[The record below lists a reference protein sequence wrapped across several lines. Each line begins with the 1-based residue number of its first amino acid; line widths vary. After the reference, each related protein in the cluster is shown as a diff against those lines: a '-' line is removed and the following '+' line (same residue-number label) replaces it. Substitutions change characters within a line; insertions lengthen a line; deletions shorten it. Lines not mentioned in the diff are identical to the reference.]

1 MAEPLQTIGTLETSD
16 RVTTGVET
24 PQKAPTRVF
33 GTPFQK
39 GCAPG
44 PGRPKNDIAAA
55 LCRRLFNEEAEDI
68 YELLGMA
75 LKRSL
80 LRGDANTFKIIADR
94 AFGRLPQPLAVSGD
108 PDRPVEIVFSTKRPD
123 WLPE

>member
-1 MAEPLQTIGTLETSD
+1 MAERLETIGTFETCY

-24 PQKAPTRVF
+24 PQNAPTRVF

-44 PGRPKNDIAAA
+44 PGRPKNDLAAL
-55 LCRRLFNEEAEDI
+55 LCRRLFVEEAEDI
-68 YELLGMA
+68 YELLGTA

-80 LRGDANTFKIIADR
+80 KRGDANTFKIIAER
-94 AFGRLPQPLAVSGD
+94 AFGRLPQPVAVTGD
-108 PDRPVEIVFSTKRPD
+108 GGGPVEVVFSAAQPS
-123 WLPE
+123 WLPK